1 MSKAGVTQLQRRI
14 DGLLAFLHPHWDFV
28 NCHMVNYL
36 TDQHWDN
43 FLPETLRKEIAGKED
58 VDLAIEQL
66 FWQGSEKTKA
76 FPEWKSFLAQGEQE
90 RLSLHPELL
99 TSVEELIEGPEN
111 ADKLS
116 IREFM
121 SAKKCHEVELTAA
134 LVDHLAKNSSQN
146 CCIVDAGDGKG
157 YLSSR
162 LALQYGHRVLGIDA
176 NAANTE
182 NALSRNRKLQRAW
195 NGLTERAELQSQ
207 GITPK
212 RRGKKS
218 PTRDTSKNAPSLEN
232 YKTTAR
238 FITTELNFGELLAEH
253 FPQLAEIAKPNHNIC
268 LTGLH
273 TCGNLAS
280 TCLQVFHAQ
289 SDCRILC
296 NIGCCYHLLREHF
309 SQKEFFG
316 NKALMDM
323 QTDFGFPLSQYL
335 REQQVRMGRNARML
349 AAQSIER
356 TLDGKELPNITLYY
370 RALLEILVCRHAP
383 HSKNEL
389 QVGKVRKF
397 KDFPDY
403 IRKCA
408 AKLEA
413 PWLAAIEEAE
423 LQMLLQEY
431 AKDKH
436 YLDLFYLLRMS
447 FAPVLESLILLDRLL
462 YLKELGY
469 ERSYLIDLFDPVIS
483 PRHYAIV
490 AIKPPDA
497 SSVLT

>member
-1 MSKAGVTQLQRRI
+1 MAKGVTQLEKRL
-14 DGLLAFLHPHWDFV
+14 DALLLYLQPNWDFL

-36 TDQHWDN
+36 TDQHWTR
-43 FLPETLRKEIAGKED
+43 FLPEAMRNEINSKKD
-58 VDLAIEQL
+58 LDLAIENL
-66 FWQGSEKTKA
+66 FWEKKRSTTEFSEW
-76 FPEWKSFLAQGEQE
+76 ENFLTNAEHE
-90 RLSLHPELL
+90 HLSEHPELL
-99 TSVEELIEGPEN
+99 TTVDQLIAEQ
-111 ADKLS
+111 DKASQLN

-134 LVDHLAKNSSQN
+134 LVDNLIQSTGHQHDFF
-146 CCIVDAGDGKG
+146 IVDAGDGKG

-162 LALQYGHRVLGIDA
+162 MALQYGHRVLGIDA

-182 NALSRNRKLQRAW
+182 NALNRNRKLQRAW

-218 PTRDTSKNAPSLEN
+218 PTRNTAKSIPVLEN

-238 FITTELNFGELLAEH
+238 FINTETNFGNLLAEH
-253 FPQLAEIAKPNHNIC
+253 FPKPSSAGNLSIC

-273 TCGNLAS
+273 TCGNLAA

-289 SDCRILC
+289 PDCQILC
-296 NIGCCYHLLREHF
+296 NIGCCYHLLKERY
-309 SQKEFFG
+309 SQQEFFG
-316 NKALMDM
+316 NKALMEM

-335 REQQVRMGRNARML
+335 HKRQIRLGRNARML

-356 TLDGKELPNITLYY
+356 TLNGKELPNITLYY
-370 RALLEILVCRHAP
+370 RALLEVLVCRHAP
-383 HSKNEL
+383 HLKNEL

-397 KDFPDY
+397 DNFQDY
-403 IRKCA
+403 IQKCA
-408 AKLEA
+408 RKLDA
-413 PWLAAIEEAE
+413 PWLAAIDTTE
-423 LQMLLQEY
+423 LQSVLQEF
-431 AKDKH
+431 ALDKH
-436 YLDLFYLLRMS
+436 LLDMFYLIRMS

-483 PRHYAIV
+483 PRHFAIV
-490 AIKPPDA
+490 ALKTLP
-497 SSVLT
+497 

>member
-1 MSKAGVTQLQRRI
+1 MSKVGVAQLQRRI

-43 FLPETLRKEIAGKED
+43 FLPDALKKEIAGKED
-58 VDLAIEQL
+58 VDLAIEHL
-66 FWQGSEKTKA
+66 FWQGRESKDA
-76 FPEWKSFLAQGEQE
+76 FPEWKSFLAQGEHE

-99 TSVEELIEGPEN
+99 TTVEELIEGQEN
-111 ADKLS
+111 AAQLS

-134 LVDHLAKNSSQN
+134 LVDNLVKNSSQP

-162 LALQYGHRVLGIDA
+162 LALQYDHHVLGIDS

-212 RRGKKS
+212 RRGKRS
-218 PTRDTSKNAPSLEN
+218 PTRDVPKNAPLLEN

-238 FITTELNFGELLAEH
+238 FITTDLNFGELLAKQ
-253 FPQLAEIAKPNHNIC
+253 FPQLAGIGKPKNNIC

-289 SDCRILC
+289 SDCRLLC
-296 NIGCCYHLLREHF
+296 NIGCCYHLLRERF
-309 SQKEFFG
+309 SKQEFFG
-316 NKALMDM
+316 NKALMNK

-335 REQQVRMGRNARML
+335 RERQVRMGRNARML

-356 TLDGKELPNITLYY
+356 TLDAKELPSITLYY
-370 RALLEILVCRHAP
+370 RALLEILVCRHAQ
-383 HSKNEL
+383 HLKNEL
-389 QVGKVRKF
+389 QVGKVRKIE
-397 KDFPDY
+397 DFPNY

-408 AKLEA
+408 SKLEA

-423 LQMLLQEY
+423 LQELLQEY
-431 AKDKH
+431 AKDKQ

-490 AIKPPDA
+490 AIKQHR
-497 SSVLT
+497 S

>member
-1 MSKAGVTQLQRRI
+1 MSRVGVTQLQKRL
-14 DGLLAFLHPHWDFV
+14 DGLIDFLNPHWDFV
-28 NCHMVNYL
+28 NCHMVNFL
-36 TDQHWDN
+36 TDFHWSTFIPDA
-43 FLPETLRKEIAGKED
+43 LRKEIGCRED
-58 VDLAIEQL
+58 VELALEEL
-66 FWQGSEKTKA
+66 FWQSCRSKSK
-76 FPEWKSFLAQGEQE
+76 FPNWESFLAQGEQE
-90 RLSLHPELL
+90 RLSNHLELL
-99 TSVEELIEGPEN
+99 TTVDQLIDGDEN
-111 ADKLS
+111 RTQLS

-134 LVDHLAKNSSQN
+134 LVDHLVKNCNQG
-146 CCIVDAGDGKG
+146 CYIVDAGDGKG

-162 LALQYGHRVLGIDA
+162 LALQYGHHVLGIDA

-207 GITPK
+207 GITPR

-218 PTRDTSKNAPSLEN
+218 PSRDSSKPVPALEN

-238 FITTELNFGELLAEH
+238 FITTEINFGDLLEQH
-253 FPQLAEIAKPNHNIC
+253 FSKKGTSEIC

-296 NIGCCYHLLREHF
+296 NIGCCYHLLRERY
-309 SQKEFFG
+309 STNEFFG

-335 REQQVRMGRNARML
+335 QQKKVRLGRNARML

-356 TLDGKELPNITLYY
+356 TLDAKELPNMTLYY
-370 RALLEILVCRHAP
+370 RSLLEILVCRHAP
-383 HSKNEL
+383 HLKNEL

-397 KDFPDY
+397 ENFKEY
-403 IRKCA
+403 VKKCA
-408 AKLEA
+408 SKLDA
-413 PWLAAIEEAE
+413 PWLAAIGDAE
-423 LQMLLQEY
+423 LELILQEY
-431 AKDKH
+431 AMEKH
-436 YLDLFYLLRMS
+436 YLDLFYLVRMS

-483 PRHYAIV
+483 PRHFAIV
-490 AIKPPDA
+490 ALKP
-497 SSVLT
+497 SM

>member
-1 MSKAGVTQLQRRI
+1 MSKVGVAQLQRRI

-43 FLPETLRKEIAGKED
+43 FLPEALREEIAGKED
-58 VDLAIEQL
+58 VDSAIEHL
-66 FWQGSEKTKA
+66 FWQGSESRNA
-76 FPEWKSFLAQGEQE
+76 FLEWKRFLAQGEQE

-99 TSVEELIEGPEN
+99 TSVEELIEGQEN
-111 ADKLS
+111 AAQLS
-116 IREFM
+116 IRDFM

-134 LVDHLAKNSSQN
+134 LVDHLVKNSSQA

-182 NALSRNRKLQRAW
+182 NALNRNRKLQRAW

-218 PTRDTSKNAPSLEN
+218 PTRYVTKNAPSLEN

-253 FPQLAEIAKPNHNIC
+253 FPQLGGIGKPNNNIC

-289 SDCRILC
+289 SDCRLLC
-296 NIGCCYHLLREHF
+296 NIGCCYHLLKERF
-309 SQKEFFG
+309 SKQEFFG
-316 NKALMDM
+316 NKDLMDM

-335 REQQVRMGRNARML
+335 REREFRMGRNARML

-356 TLDGKELPNITLYY
+356 TLNAKELPSITLYY

-383 HSKNEL
+383 HSKDEL
-389 QVGKVRKF
+389 QVGKVRKIE
-397 KDFPDY
+397 DFPDY

-413 PWLAAIEEAE
+413 PWLAAIGEAE
-423 LQMLLQEY
+423 LRELLQEY
-431 AKDKH
+431 AMDKH

-447 FAPVLESLILLDRLL
+447 FAPVLECLILLDRLL

-469 ERSYLIDLFDPVIS
+469 EDSYLIDLFDPVIS

-490 AIKPPDA
+490 AIKHDQ
-497 SSVLT
+497 S